1 VKAPVRTL
9 SRLAVVLSLAV
20 GVHAFGQFGPFTPL
34 AIDPPDPTS
43 NDPVTLILQK
53 IVGCDPAPTVVRSG
67 FDITVVNPADGIP
80 CGRPPVLATFDFEL
94 GNLPAGH
101 YNVSVTDRGTPTGDK
116 LSFDVLAA
124 TSDAV
129 VSQSVGSTA
138 GGTEVIVTVAAAH
151 CINHPITACP
161 PPSIAFDGV
170 PATNVVVID
179 QSHFRATTPPHAAGA
194 VNVVVTDASF
204 TKSSYAFRYYDPMTP
219 PSAKF
224 FERILIPVIFNGP
237 GAFGSQ
243 WVTELSLID
252 TSGFTMEPWRPIAG
266 LAAIPSSKAIV
277 FGSGDAP
284 NGLFL
289 VVPRQVSPALTLHA
303 AVRDTSRG
311 DREWATEIPVV
322 RESRF
327 SSTPI
332 QLLDIPIDPHF
343 RTMLRVY
350 SPTFDPS
357 GSLRVHITIYALDTG
372 FVIRSTFLTLANA
385 PGCSDALSCAEH
397 PSFAALPDLTSNL
410 QPGRARIQLEAFVP
424 IWAFATVTNNETQH
438 VTVVS
443 PQ

>member
-1 VKAPVRTL
+1 MKAPF
-9 SRLAVVLSLAV
+9 RLAVVLSLV
-20 GVHAFGQFGPFTPL
+20 VSVHAFGQFGTFTPL
-34 AIDPPDPTS
+34 AVDPPDPTS
-43 NDPVTLILQK
+43 NDPVTLIVK
-53 IVGCDPAPTVVRSG
+53 EIVSCTPPPTVARSG
-67 FDITVVNPADGIP
+67 FDITVVNSGGIP
-80 CGRPPVLATFDFEL
+80 CGIPPTLGTFDLEL

-101 YNVSVTDRGTPTGDK
+101 YNVSVTNGGTPTADK

-124 TSDAV
+124 TPDVV

-151 CINHPITACP
+151 CLNQPITACP
-161 PPSIAFDGV
+161 APAITFGGV

-179 QSHFRATTPPHAAGA
+179 QAHFRATTPPHAAGA
-194 VNVVVTDASF
+194 VNVVVADTSF
-204 TKSSYAFRYYDPMTP
+204 TKSSYAFRYDDPMTP

-224 FERILIPVIFNGP
+224 FERVLIPVIFNGP
-237 GAFGSQ
+237 GAFGSN
-243 WVTELSLID
+243 WVTELSLIH
-252 TSGFTMEPWRPIAG
+252 TSGYTMEPWRPVAG

-289 VVPRQVSPALTLHA
+289 VVPRQVSPTLTLHA

-311 DREWATEIPVV
+311 DSEWATEIPVV
-322 RESRF
+322 RESQF
-327 SSTPI
+327 SRTPV

-350 SPTFDPS
+350 SPTLDPS
-357 GSLRVHITIYALDTG
+357 GSLRVHVTLYALDTG
-372 FVIRSTFLTLANA
+372 SVIRSTFLTLSNA
-385 PGCSDALSCAEH
+385 PGCNDALSCAEH
-397 PSFAALPDLTSNL
+397 PSFAALSDLTSGL
-410 QPGRARIQLEAFVP
+410 LPGRARIQLEAFVP
-424 IWAFATVTNNETQH
+424 LWAFATVTNNDTQR